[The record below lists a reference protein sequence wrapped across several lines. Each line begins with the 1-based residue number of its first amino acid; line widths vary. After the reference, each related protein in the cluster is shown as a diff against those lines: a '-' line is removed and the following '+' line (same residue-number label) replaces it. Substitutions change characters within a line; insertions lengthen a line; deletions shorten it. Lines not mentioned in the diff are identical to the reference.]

1 MARRGFEAFLAV
13 ALATGFAGAAQA
25 QSAAKPGAAVPIPTG
40 AYPQAE
46 AQAVELLKRGIGFRT
61 VIGEGNQTFEYA
73 TYLKGVLVE
82 AGFPADDIIVERVG
96 DTAFLVARY
105 RGTGKAKNGAKPIYI
120 SGHMDVVEAKPA
132 DWKRDPFTAV
142 IENGYIWGRGASDM
156 KYDLS
161 TMVATLIQLRREGFK
176 PGRDILLLLSGDEE
190 TTMKTT
196 AILAERYHDA
206 ELLLNI
212 DGGGGEYDESGKP
225 MIFGVQGAEKT
236 YADFELTFT
245 NPGGHS
251 SAPRKAN
258 AIYSLARALERI
270 GAYEF
275 PAQINEITK
284 ASFLAAADNADPKTA
299 DAMRRY
305 AANPGDKE
313 ALATLRADPGYVGQT
328 GTTCVATMVNA
339 GHAPNALPQR
349 AVATVNCRIFPGTP
363 VTEVQAKLKEVV
375 NDPELSIR
383 EIESGAVASDASP
396 LRPDLMKLIAKTVH
410 ARFPGVPIVPS
421 MSAGATDSMHF
432 RARGVQSYGI
442 SPIFMKSSDAFA
454 HGLNERTP
462 LSEIA
467 PSIVFYRTVLMEL
480 AK

>member
-1 MARRGFEAFLAV
+1 MAHRGFGAFLAV
-13 ALATGFAGAAQA
+13 ALATGFAGVAHAQ
-25 QSAAKPGAAVPIPTG
+25 KPAYEAPIPPG
-40 AYPQAE
+40 KYPQAE

-82 AGFPADDIIVERVG
+82 AGFSADDIIVERVG

-105 RGTGKAKNGAKPIYI
+105 RGTAKDNLKPIYI

-132 DWKRDPFTAV
+132 DWDRDPFTAV
-142 IENGYIWGRGASDM
+142 IEKGYIWGRGASDM

-176 PGRDILLLLSGDEE
+176 PRRDIILLLSGDEE

-212 DGGGGEYDESGKP
+212 DGGGGELDEAGKP
-225 MIFGVQGAEKT
+225 VVFGVQGAEKT

-258 AIYSLARALERI
+258 AIYSLARALDKI
-270 GAYEF
+270 AAYEF
-275 PAQINEITK
+275 PAQINEITR
-284 ASFLAAADNADPKTA
+284 ASLTAAAANADPKMA
-299 DAMRRY
+299 EAMRRY
-305 AANPGDKE
+305 VANPEDKE
-313 ALATLRADPGYVGQT
+313 AAAVLRAEPSYIGQT
-328 GTTCVATMVNA
+328 GTTCVATMITA

-349 AVATVNCRIFPGTP
+349 AVATVNCRIFPG
-363 VTEVQAKLKEVV
+363 VKVADVQATLTQVV
-375 NDPELSIR
+375 GDPEMKIH
-383 EIESGAVASDASP
+383 EIDSGALASDASP
-396 LRPDLMKLIAKTVH
+396 LRPDLMKLVTKAVH
-410 ARFPGVPIVPS
+410 VRFPGVPIVPV

-432 RARGVQSYGI
+432 RARGVPSYGI
-442 SPIFMKSSDAFA
+442 SPIFMKNSDAFA